1 MLRQNKEVRDLIA
14 VLFHLFHYSNSIRTN
29 DVIFFLS
36 FFCLSFF
43 LFFSLFLSCPVYLS
57 VSLKTISKKHHIM
70 ESHDCLKVSMCKLV
84 DATVRIFDRIHILL
98 DQIYKSLGGG
108 VIILGADNK
117 LLYALVIIFGRHSI
131 LFNQLHT
138 SLGAG
143 AIILDAADKLLCV
156 QVIIFGLNNIV
167 LDAFAI
173 PLSAMNIIVGS
184 KTILRST
191 CASW

>member
-1 MLRQNKEVRDLIA
+1 M
-14 VLFHLFHYSNSIRTN
+14 Y
-29 DVIFFLS
+29 
-36 FFCLSFF
+36 
-43 LFFSLFLSCPVYLS
+43 
-57 VSLKTISKKHHIM
+57 M

-108 VIILGADNK
+108 IIVLGADNK

-131 LFNQLHT
+131 LFNQMHT

-156 QVIIFGLNNIV
+156 QVIIFG
-167 LDAFAI
+167 
-173 PLSAMNIIVGS
+173 
-184 KTILRST
+184 
-191 CASW
+191 

>member
-1 MLRQNKEVRDLIA
+1 MENR
-14 VLFHLFHYSNSIRTN
+14 LF
-29 DVIFFLS
+29 
-36 FFCLSFF
+36 
-43 LFFSLFLSCPVYLS
+43 
-57 VSLKTISKKHHIM
+57 IM

-84 DATVRIFDRIHILL
+84 DATARIFDRIRILL

-108 VIILGADNK
+108 VIILDADNK
-117 LLYALVIIFGRHSI
+117 LLYVLVIIFDRHSI

-138 SLGAG
+138 AVGVC
-143 AIILDAADKLLCV
+143 AIILDA
-156 QVIIFGLNNIV
+156 GLNNLV
-167 LDAFAI
+167 LDVFVI

>member
-1 MLRQNKEVRDLIA
+1 
-14 VLFHLFHYSNSIRTN
+14 
-29 DVIFFLS
+29 
-36 FFCLSFF
+36 
-43 LFFSLFLSCPVYLS
+43 
-57 VSLKTISKKHHIM
+57 
-70 ESHDCLKVSMCKLV
+70 MCKLV
-84 DATVRIFDRIHILL
+84 DATARIFDRIRILL

-108 VIILGADNK
+108 VIILDADNK
-117 LLYALVIIFGRHSI
+117 LLYALVIIFDRHSI

-138 SLGAG
+138 AVGVC
-143 AIILDAADKLLCV
+143 AIILDAADTLLCV

-167 LDAFAI
+167 LDVFVK

>member
-1 MLRQNKEVRDLIA
+1 
-14 VLFHLFHYSNSIRTN
+14 
-29 DVIFFLS
+29 
-36 FFCLSFF
+36 
-43 LFFSLFLSCPVYLS
+43 
-57 VSLKTISKKHHIM
+57 M

-84 DATVRIFDRIHILL
+84 DATARIFDRIRILL

-108 VIILGADNK
+108 VIILDADNK
-117 LLYALVIIFGRHSI
+117 LLYVLVIIFDRHSI

-138 SLGAG
+138 AVGVC
-143 AIILDAADKLLCV
+143 AIILDAADTLLCV
-156 QVIIFGLNNIV
+156 QVKIFGLNNIV
-167 LDAFAI
+167 LDVFVI

>member
-1 MLRQNKEVRDLIA
+1 M
-14 VLFHLFHYSNSIRTN
+14 
-29 DVIFFLS
+29 
-36 FFCLSFF
+36 
-43 LFFSLFLSCPVYLS
+43 
-57 VSLKTISKKHHIM
+57 
-70 ESHDCLKVSMCKLV
+70 
-84 DATVRIFDRIHILL
+84 
-98 DQIYKSLGGG
+98 
-108 VIILGADNK
+108 GADNK

-138 SLGAG
+138 SFGAG

-156 QVIIFGLNNIV
+156 QVIIFGLNNIA

-184 KTILRST
+184 KTILRSA

>member
-1 MLRQNKEVRDLIA
+1 MVPVHYVNVSVLI
-14 VLFHLFHYSNSIRTN
+14 N
-29 DVIFFLS
+29 
-36 FFCLSFF
+36 
-43 LFFSLFLSCPVYLS
+43 
-57 VSLKTISKKHHIM
+57 M

-84 DATVRIFDRIHILL
+84 DATARTFDRIHILL

-108 VIILGADNK
+108 VIVLDADNK
-117 LLYALVIIFGRHSI
+117 LLYALVIIFDRHSI

-138 SLGAG
+138 AVGVG
-143 AIILDAADKLLCV
+143 AIIPDAADMLLCV

-173 PLSAMNIIVGS
+173 PISAVNIIVGS

>member
-1 MLRQNKEVRDLIA
+1 
-14 VLFHLFHYSNSIRTN
+14 
-29 DVIFFLS
+29 
-36 FFCLSFF
+36 
-43 LFFSLFLSCPVYLS
+43 
-57 VSLKTISKKHHIM
+57 M

-84 DATVRIFDRIHILL
+84 DATVRIFDQIHILL

-108 VIILGADNK
+108 DNK

>member
-1 MLRQNKEVRDLIA
+1 MSRLI
-14 VLFHLFHYSNSIRTN
+14 LWLYRLSNITTLPHRGEA
-29 DVIFFLS
+29 
-36 FFCLSFF
+36 
-43 LFFSLFLSCPVYLS
+43 
-57 VSLKTISKKHHIM
+57 M

-84 DATVRIFDRIHILL
+84 DATARIFDRIHILL
-98 DQIYKSLGGG
+98 DQIYISLGGG
-108 VIILGADNK
+108 VIVLDADNK
-117 LLYALVIIFGRHSI
+117 LLYALVIIFDRHSI

-138 SLGAG
+138 AVGVG
-143 AIILDAADKLLCV
+143 AIILDAADTLLCV

-173 PLSAMNIIVGS
+173 PISAVNIIVGS

>member
-1 MLRQNKEVRDLIA
+1 MSSDWVPRVSPKERNCTLLRGE
-14 VLFHLFHYSNSIRTN
+14 T
-29 DVIFFLS
+29 
-36 FFCLSFF
+36 
-43 LFFSLFLSCPVYLS
+43 
-57 VSLKTISKKHHIM
+57 M

-98 DQIYKSLGGG
+98 DQIYKSFGGG

-131 LFNQLHT
+131 LFIQLHT

>member
-1 MLRQNKEVRDLIA
+1 MKRRIEE
-14 VLFHLFHYSNSIRTN
+14 
-29 DVIFFLS
+29 
-36 FFCLSFF
+36 C
-43 LFFSLFLSCPVYLS
+43 
-57 VSLKTISKKHHIM
+57 HHVMHWKSHTIM